1 MKNTS
6 RFPQKTALIPADN
19 YCKTEKKI
27 SAELQKIL
35 RIFSKKLRKFTP
47 REAKKV
53 LDLLKFFSKKRERIL
68 NFNENFE
75 TVFKKFRG
83 FP

>member
-1 MKNTS
+1 MKKPS
-6 RFPQKTALIPADN
+6 IILPKTALIPADKS
-19 YCKTEKKI
+19 CKTEKKI

-53 LDLLKFFSKKRERIL
+53 LDLLKFFRKK
-68 NFNENFE
+68 
-75 TVFKKFRG
+75 T
-83 FP
+83 

>member
-1 MKNTS
+1 MKSPNII
-6 RFPQKTALIPADN
+6 PPKTALILADN
-19 YCKTEKKI
+19 FCKTEKKI

-53 LDLLKFFSKKRERIL
+53 LDLLKFFSKNREKIL
-68 NFNENFE
+68 KFFSNFE
-75 TVFKKFRG
+75 TVFKKIRG